1 MSDYLKFTHRG
12 GDFIKWDYFLT
23 EMVYRRFSKPL
34 ARFLSKYNVSPNLI
48 TIIASLIGIL
58 AGLIIF
64 YGRIF
69 EAVIVI
75 LISQILDCTDG
86 DLARLTGRVTALGG
100 FLDRIFDRF
109 VDAAIIIGIVGLNP
123 FDLWAIGMLAIVGS
137 FGVSISRAMAEA
149 YNVECKVG
157 IGGRDTRLAIIMV
170 GLLLQQYFVTL
181 AIIAFLGILTT
192 IHRMVHTVR
201 KLQG

>member
-1 MSDYLKFTHRG
+1 MSDYLKFTHKG

-23 EMVYRRFSKPL
+23 ELVYRRFSKPL

-48 TIIASLIGIL
+48 TIIASAIGIL
-58 AGLIIF
+58 AGLIIY

-69 EAVIVI
+69 EAVIII

-86 DLARLTGRVTALGG
+86 DLARLTGRVSALGG
-100 FLDRIFDRF
+100 YLDRIFDRF
-109 VDAAIIIGIVGLNP
+109 VDAAIIIGIVGLDP
-123 FDLWAIGMLAIVGS
+123 LDLWAVGMLAIIGS

-157 IGGRDTRLAIIMV
+157 VGSRDTRLAIIMV
-170 GLLLQQYFVTL
+170 GLLLHQYFATL
-181 AIIAFLGILTT
+181 GIIAFIGILTT
-192 IHRMVHTVR
+192 IHRMLYTVR
-201 KLQG
+201 KL

>member
-1 MSDYLKFTHRG
+1 
-12 GDFIKWDYFLT
+12 
-23 EMVYRRFSKPL
+23 MVYRRFSRPL

-48 TIIASLIGIL
+48 TIIASAIGIL
-58 AGLIIF
+58 AGLIIY

-69 EAVIVI
+69 EGVII
-75 LISQILDCTDG
+75 IFISQILDCTDG

-100 FLDRIFDRF
+100 YLDRIFDRF

-123 FDLWAIGMLAIVGS
+123 SDLWAIGILAIIGS

-157 IGGRDTRLAIIMV
+157 IGSRDTRLAIIMI
-170 GLLLQQYFVTL
+170 GLLLQQYFATL

-192 IHRMVHTVR
+192 IHRMAHTVR
-201 KLQG
+201 KMQAVS